1 MPCLVQ
7 SIKYFELFQ
16 EPLAS
21 YATGLLAVA
30 MELNEVATD
39 TEIREKNS
47 RLVPEMLS
55 RLKELQE
62 QADRERLTCHQ
73 ERFKRPFAL
82 FSKSPHKAPRRSS
95 SEGEPE
101 TGPGRRA
108 GQLAPGWPGSLL
120 TPPRVTSAGNS
131 NSSWAEMELDVIGH

>member
-1 MPCLVQ
+1 
-7 SIKYFELFQ
+7 
-16 EPLAS
+16 
-21 YATGLLAVA
+21 

-101 TGPGRRA
+101 AGPGRRA

-120 TPPRVTSAGNS
+120 SPPRVTSAENS